1 MSRRPNL
8 SMNEIV
14 SSAYQKWFWQVN
26 KIICG
31 DGFVGLK
38 LVTARNGITGQTIG
52 TQKDSWD

>member
-1 MSRRPNL
+1 
-8 SMNEIV
+8 MNEIV